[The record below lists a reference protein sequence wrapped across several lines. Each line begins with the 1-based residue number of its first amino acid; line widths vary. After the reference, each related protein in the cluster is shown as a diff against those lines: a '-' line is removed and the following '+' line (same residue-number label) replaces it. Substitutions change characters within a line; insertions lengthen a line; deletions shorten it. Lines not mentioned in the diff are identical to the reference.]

1 MVGPDPT
8 VQRGEEKGIWEERPW
23 DLACRE
29 AVGLE
34 GLEGR
39 PCRRQGEG
47 TRRGRHWVRK
57 WRRRL
62 FLEMSSGALV
72 SIVRSEAE
80 RQFRETERGV
90 SGRG

>member
-8 VQRGEEKGIWEERPW
+8 LQRGEEEGIWEGSPW

-29 AVGLE
+29 VVGLE
-34 GLEGR
+34 GSGGR
-39 PCRRQGEG
+39 ACRRQGEG
-47 TRRGRHWVRK
+47 TRRGKHWVRK
-57 WRRRL
+57 RRRRL

-72 SIVRSEAE
+72 SIVRNEAE
-80 RQFRETERGV
+80 RQFRDTERGV